1 MSKIKTFYEELLGE
15 EVFET
20 FLDKQNERSVYA
32 EN

>member
-20 FLDKQNERSVYA
+20 FLDKQSERSIYA
-32 EN
+32 ES